1 MTETHDTTPAGDVG
15 GRDAATVWTREPAVV
30 MDAATL
36 TYDGAEHPAL
46 RDVDLRIER
55 GELVAVIGRTGS
67 GKSTLLGLLTG
78 LVPQFT
84 GGLLQGRVVIGGLDI
99 SENKPSE
106 LASVVGYVGQDPLAG
121 FVTDTVEEEL
131 AYGMEQLG
139 IAPEVMRRRV
149 EETLDLLGIAEL
161 REAPL
166 RDLSGGQQQRV
177 AIGSVLVMHPQILV
191 LDEPTSALDPTAA
204 EDVLAVLTRLVQDV
218 GSTVVVA
225 EHRIERVLP
234 FADQV
239 VHVGANGVVTSG
251 APGEVLGASDVAPP
265 VVELGRA
272 AGWSPLPLT
281 IRDARRVLV
290 ERAAS
295 APFTVEAPPIRGTD
309 VPSTAPVL
317 EARGVRVRLSGLDVV
332 AGVDLDLCAGT
343 VTALMGRNGCGK
355 STLMWALQGSGR
367 RDGGSVGVVSARG
380 ESLDPAKL
388 NPAQRRGL
396 VGMVPQTAGDLLYL
410 DTVGEELAQADSDA
424 GREPGAAQAY
434 LANLAP
440 GIDPAMHPRDLSE
453 GQRLALVLAV
463 QLVAEPQVLV
473 LDEPTRGLDYAGKE
487 ALRAILRTRAD
498 EGQAVL
504 VATHDVEFAAAV
516 ADEVIQMAGGE
527 FIATGSARDVLTAS
541 PALAPQMAKVLA
553 PVPAL
558 TLSDALTVLGVPS

>member
-498 EGQAVL
+498 EGRAVL

-558 TLSDALTVLGVPS
+558 TLRDALTVLGVAS